1 MAVHGPS
8 NRQDLLSSRCFAWL
22 LGAFGIWIPSIADTF
37 AGGATGGT
45 GSLSKHVLVPEIQ
58 ASRRNSTAE
67 G

>member
-1 MAVHGPS
+1 MRHLELQGQHGPTIKGFILDWKLM
-8 NRQDLLSSRCFAWL
+8 QLDFA
-22 LGAFGIWIPSIADTF
+22 